1 MTYHCWCY
9 IGTKKSTKLSCNTI
23 STGQGGLV
31 GGGNQIEL
39 LGLRDL
45 STQLIQQA
53 GREVNFM
60 IYKASTTAIQR
71 APSITLPH

>member
-1 MTYHCWCY
+1 M
-9 IGTKKSTKLSCNTI
+9 
-23 STGQGGLV
+23 GLV

-60 IYKASTTAIQR
+60 IYKASTTATQR